1 MPSRGLLFIHCIH
14 LRASGLV
21 AVPLGPQSLFGCR
34 QLVTASTAF
43 WAWSRQGAHS
53 VDLDVTSRTVPG
65 LASCPALRALGLGQ
79 LLLLTFSAC
88 MNRCVQPGALRHAES
103 GSQLNTNLYLCHARG
118 HVPCKVY
125 RGSKSVLM
133 CVSFLFPDEDG
144 LR

>member
-21 AVPLGPQSLFGCR
+21 AVPLGPSSLGPQSLFGCR

-65 LASCPALRALGLGQ
+65 LASCPALRVLGLGQ

-88 MNRCVQPGALRHAES
+88 MNRCLQPGALRHAES
-103 GSQLNTNLYLCHARG
+103 GSQLNTKLCLC
-118 HVPCKVY
+118 CKSSTTSQHRSPFSRLTLIVQ
-125 RGSKSVLM
+125 KSHN
-133 CVSFLFPDEDG
+133 PN
-144 LR
+144 